1 MEFLNDHPQFIFRN
15 EVQPEYLDDLTDIDD
30 LSTELAI
37 HGKTKNINRLKHFNE
52 LAKLWIYS
60 VNQKELNK
68 ILELVNPKMLYI
80 YNIRAEDLSL
90 ISLLTN
96 LEILALEWN
105 SKASTLWDLSK
116 NEKLKALSIKD
127 FSKLFDITPL
137 QKSKKLELLDLSG
150 GESNALKLNNLES
163 LESLNGL
170 KYLGLSNIKVQNESL
185 QPISK
190 LKGLQELEISN
201 EFPTEEYARLSVSL
215 PNVKCVHFKPYI
227 FLLSPIGDKDTMVV
241 GKKKPFL
248 NSKVDNEKLIKYG
261 EEFKNLQD
269 RFLKVDV

>member
-1 MEFLNDHPQFIFRN
+1 MMFLNEYPQYIFRPD
-15 EVQPEYLDDLTDIDD
+15 VQPEFLDDLTDIDD
-30 LSTELAI
+30 SLTELAI
-37 HGKTKNINRLKHFNE
+37 HGKTKNIKRLKFFNKLE
-52 LAKLWIYS
+52 KLWVYS
-60 VNQKELNK
+60 VSQKELNM

-127 FSKLFDITPL
+127 FSKLIDITSL
-137 QKSKKLELLDLSG
+137 QKSKRLKLLDLSG
-150 GESNALKLNNLES
+150 GDSNPLKLNNLES
-163 LESLNGL
+163 LESLSDL
-170 KYLGLSNIKVQNESL
+170 KYLGLSNIKVQDESL

-201 EFPTEEYARLSVSL
+201 EFPTEEYARLSITL
-215 PNVKCVHFKPYI
+215 PNVKCAHFKPYI

-241 GKKKPFL
+241 GKRKPFL
-248 NSKVDNEKLIKYG
+248 NSKVDKRRLEKYEEQYKVLQSKYI
-261 EEFKNLQD
+261 N
-269 RFLKVDV
+269 